1 MTEHATDVR
10 QRALGHVRAN
20 HIAAAHAEGARSSA
34 TTHSHNVRATLREK
48 PAGAVAATVT
58 TAFDPIIGAAATRS
72 AYHVDGTGMTVAVID
87 TGVDYKNAALGA
99 GFGPGAK
106 VVAGY
111 DFADN
116 SPDPMATSSQH
127 GTAVAGLIG
136 SNNPT
141 DLGVAPGV
149 SVVALRVT
157 DASNTGSLN
166 SVASAL
172 QWVID
177 HHAEYNITAVNMSLS
192 DGQNYARNWFASGGG
207 VPQQIT
213 NLIGQLKGLNIPVV
227 AATGNNFTGHQ
238 GEGFAAIVSDTIS
251 VTATDLSGNL
261 LPNAQRLG
269 STVGGSS
276 ATTIAAP
283 GDGLTAPSG
292 DSGAATVEGTSFAT
306 PLVTGAVV
314 LLQQIYDLR
323 FGTLPTV
330 DQLKSWLQQG
340 SDPVADPVTG
350 ITIGRLDIPKAAALV
365 PGAPAQSAPVIT
377 TPPTNVPPASATP
390 PAPVVSTPPAP
401 AVPAP
406 PAPVASAP
414 PAPVAST
421 PPGMAVSDVAPT
433 SPVSSNT
440 PLNRS
445 SGSSSSGTSGATQ
458 TSSVDEFWKAVTV
471 WAANDASAAWSS
483 GFTQVQVWNA

>member
-1 MTEHATDVR
+1 MAEHVITDVR
-10 QRALGHVRAN
+10 PRALGHVRAN
-20 HIAAAHAEGARSSA
+20 HIPAGHARGAGSS
-34 TTHSHNVRATLREK
+34 TTSFGHNAGTALLER
-48 PAGAVAATVT
+48 PAGAVAATAT
-58 TAFDPIIGAAATRS
+58 TAFDPIIGAAAARS
-72 AYHVDGTGMTVAVID
+72 AFNVDGTGMTVAVID
-87 TGVDYKNAALGA
+87 TGVDYKNTALGA

-106 VVAGY
+106 VIAGY

-116 SPDPMATSSQH
+116 SPDPLATSSQH

-136 SNNPT
+136 SNDPT
-141 DLGVAPGV
+141 DLGVAPGANI
-149 SVVALRVT
+149 VALRVT
-157 DASNTGSLN
+157 DGSNTGSLN
-166 SVASAL
+166 SVARAL

-177 HHAEYNITAVNMSLS
+177 HHGQYNITAVNMSLS
-192 DGQNYARNWFASGGG
+192 DGRNYARNWFVNGGG
-207 VPQQIT
+207 VPAQIT

-227 AATGNNFTGHQ
+227 AATGNNFTGQQ

-251 VTATDLSGNL
+251 VTATDLAGNL

-269 STVGGSS
+269 SAVGGTS

-314 LLQQIYDLR
+314 LLQQIYESR

-330 DQLKSWLQQG
+330 DQLKSWLHQG
-340 SDPVADPVTG
+340 SDPVADAVTG

-365 PGAPAQSAPVIT
+365 PSAPVQPAPVVTT
-377 TPPTNVPPASATP
+377 TPTTTPQPIATP
-390 PAPVVSTPPAP
+390 PAPVVPTPPAAVASTPPAP
-401 AVPAP
+401 VVPTS
-406 PAPVASAP
+406 PATAVAS
-414 PAPVAST
+414 VAS
-421 PPGMAVSDVAPT
+421 T
-433 SPVSSNT
+433 SPVSSST
-440 PLNRS
+440 PAS
-445 SGSSSSGTSGATQ
+445 SSTGSSSTQTSGATQ

-471 WAANDASAAWSS
+471 WAANDASGAWSS